1 MDNNNSKDLTDLEQL
16 KQSITEKTLK
26 ICVIGVGR
34 IGLPTA
40 LSFANSG
47 LPTIGVDINADLVSR
62 INSCDYP
69 LKDEPGY
76 DTIFDKVIHE
86 KKFFATTRIE
96 EAVPNSN
103 VILLSLPTPMDK
115 NNVPDYSAL
124 KSVGKKLGELLG
136 PNSLIVIESTIEP
149 GFVENEFIKII
160 ESGTKKL
167 TVGKNFSIGVCPETA
182 NPGEIM
188 KDFTNLPRLVG
199 AIDEKTAKM
208 IMEIYKHVFPVE
220 LIKMINCKTANAVK
234 LTTNVFRDLNIAFVN
249 QLALLFEKLGIDT
262 FQVLDAAKRK
272 YNFQVHY
279 PGPGVGGPCL
289 PVNSYQLLNSAN
301 QFDDSILSLV
311 KLGRSIN
318 ESMPDHVIELII
330 DGLKEANKQIS
341 NTTILVLGVSYKPEV
356 KDIQLSPAKQV
367 IGKLKHHGAKIKI
380 YDPFFK
386 STRVF
391 DIETEENIDQ
401 ALTNVDT
408 IVFLTAHNEFYNLK
422 SSVIASKIQ
431 KPVVI
436 DTKRILDPVDAKK
449 SGLILRTL
457 GSGNF

>member
-1 MDNNNSKDLTDLEQL
+1 MFKQIFELFKADSLYEQALVECYEMLEIDREMFNESVKSLRASDTADIPIDIYAMDKKINEFERDVRRKVMTHLVVSGNEDLGSGLILVSVVVDIE
-16 KQSITEKTLK
+16 
-26 ICVIGVGR
+26 R
-34 IGLPTA
+34 IGDYTK
-40 LSFANSG
+40 N
-47 LPTIGVDINADLVSR
+47 IYDL
-62 INSCDYP
+62 
-69 LKDEPGY
+69 
-76 DTIFDKVIHE
+76 
-86 KKFFATTRIE
+86 
-96 EAVPNSN
+96 AVQHP
-103 VILLSLPTPMDK
+103 
-115 NNVPDYSAL
+115 
-124 KSVGKKLGELLG
+124 
-136 PNSLIVIESTIEP
+136 
-149 GFVENEFIKII
+149 
-160 ESGTKKL
+160 KKL
-167 TVGKNFSIGVCPETA
+167 TAGKNFSIGVCPETA

-301 QFDDSILSLV
+301 QFDDNILSLV
-311 KLGRSIN
+311 KLGRNIN

-330 DGLKEANKQIS
+330 DGLKETNKQIS
-341 NTTILVLGVSYKPEV
+341 NATILVLGVSYKPEV
-356 KDIQLSPAKQV
+356 KDIQLSPAEQV
-367 IGKLKHHGAKIKI
+367 VDKLKEHGAKIKI

-386 STRVF
+386 ATTVF
-391 DIETEENIDQ
+391 GIQTEKNIDQ
-401 ALTNVDT
+401 AFANVDSV
-408 IVFLTAHNEFYNLK
+408 VFLTAHNEFYDLK
-422 SSVIASKIQ
+422 SSVIASKIPI
-431 KPVVI
+431 PVVI
-436 DTKRILDPVDAKK
+436 DTKRILDPDDAKK